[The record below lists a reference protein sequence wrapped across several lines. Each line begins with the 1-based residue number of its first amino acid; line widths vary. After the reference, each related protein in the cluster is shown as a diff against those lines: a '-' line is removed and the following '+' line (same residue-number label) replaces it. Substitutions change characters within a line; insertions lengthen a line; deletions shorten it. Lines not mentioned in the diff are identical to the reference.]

1 MWLFGKENDWFP
13 RSRKNTS
20 RLGSQKERIIN
31 DDEVYRDPSDCIHWR
46 CGLCLGAINTKIIN
60 EFEVTRDLTVVDM
73 FCEWYIGNDLDEL
86 SLMLAL
92 DGSIPTEQQDDI

>member
-1 MWLFGKENDWFP
+1 
-13 RSRKNTS
+13 
-20 RLGSQKERIIN
+20 
-31 DDEVYRDPSDCIHWR
+31 
-46 CGLCLGAINTKIIN
+46 
-60 EFEVTRDLTVVDM
+60 M